1 MPDIAMNNDKEESE
15 APNPGTGPST
25 PAREEALADIRKH
38 RGLVPAD
45 YKFKRSDAYEDR

>member
-1 MPDIAMNNDKEESE
+1 MNNDKEDSG
-15 APNPGTGPST
+15 ARDPAASPA
-25 PAREEALADIRKH
+25 PAREQILADIRKH